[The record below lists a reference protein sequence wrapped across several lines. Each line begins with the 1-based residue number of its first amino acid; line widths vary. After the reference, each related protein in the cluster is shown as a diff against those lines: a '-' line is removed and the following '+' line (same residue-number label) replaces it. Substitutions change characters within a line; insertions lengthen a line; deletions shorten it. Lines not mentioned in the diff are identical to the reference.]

1 MISFN
6 TREVVLLFMNNRE
19 FVEEVE
25 DSVRDDTGLVNRM
38 YDEIIEIAEEND
50 ISSETFSDEQAEE
63 IARIV
68 IDKGFNPDNFE

>member
-1 MISFN
+1 
-6 TREVVLLFMNNRE
+6 MNNRE

>member
-1 MISFN
+1 
-6 TREVVLLFMNNRE
+6 MNNRE

-50 ISSETFSDEQAEE
+50 ISSEKFSDAQAEE